1 MKYLF
6 QGSYYF
12 QSSFINKFAFS
23 CSTLSPAIP
32 LHITG
37 IHRTFILYYSVQ
49 TTLSSPLTNIYGR
62 LGTGLWWHPCPVCLE
77 PINMPPAWEKR
88 ILKMWLNEEFWDEE
102 TVQDYVVESSQITSF
117 LKSRGCFFAGAGGK
131 IWYGEKS
138 VVVLMVLKMEA
149 GGCAG

>member
-1 MKYLF
+1 MF

-49 TTLSSPLTNIYGR
+49 TTLSSPLTNVYGR
-62 LGTGLWWHPCPVCLE
+62 LGPWLRWHPCPVCLE
-77 PINMPPAWEKR
+77 PINMPPVWEKS
-88 ILKMWLNEEFWDEE
+88 ILKMWLNEGFWDEE
-102 TVQDYVVESSQITSF
+102 TVQGYVAESSQITSF
-117 LKSRGCFFAGAGGK
+117 PKSNGCFFVGAGGK

-138 VVVLMVLKMEA
+138 AVVLTVLKMEA